1 MVAFSRLWLFFV
13 KNGTTGRAL
22 QVLSISRW
30 APSRCSR
37 HGAAGQRAAAG
48 SSCSSTGPWRSGGPG
63 AASCSAGDSAAPAPP
78 GLCAFPSA
86 PHPHRLGDAVPVAP
100 QAAAPAISAKRR
112 PGAPPRGFLPRPP
125 SWLQVVGCQGE
136 KSLLAVQS
144 LHISQGNDLCA
155 CSRVPFS
162 FWGRGG
168 CTKLEGVF
176 QPPFTLPPPLLRPG
190 THILTLTHTHLLSH
204 VKAHTDI

>member
-1 MVAFSRLWLFFV
+1 MLIFYVWGCRSEELRV
-13 KNGTTGRAL
+13 RGTWYDRIN
-22 QVLSISRW
+22 ISGE
-30 APSRCSR
+30 PY
-37 HGAAGQRAAAG
+37 GY
-48 SSCSSTGPWRSGGPG
+48 GGLLVFEKQG
-63 AASCSAGDSAAPAPP
+63 E
-78 GLCAFPSA
+78 A

-162 FWGRGG
+162 WGRGG